1 MYLYNYEAPES
12 TTLTYKYSFLNVFS
26 SCVGLYYAHKLL
38 LPATTLSQGCYTA
51 LFIGCSNLLTTP
63 ALPATTLVQECYQNM
78 FVETNITTAPVLPAP
93 TLAVKSY
100 RQMFSGCSSLNHIEC
115 LATNI
120 SATNCLENWTNRL
133 GETGTFVKKSGT
145 TWPTGTS
152 GIPTGWTVQEA

>member
-26 SCVGLYYAHKLL
+26 DCVGLYYAHKLL
-38 LPATTLSQGCYTA
+38 LPATTLSQGCYTG
-51 LFIGCSNLLTTP
+51 LFIRCSNLLTAP

-78 FVETNITTAPVLPAP
+78 FLETNITTAPVLPAP

-100 RQMFSGCSSLNHIEC
+100 RQMFKGCSSLSYVEC

-120 SATNCLENWTNRL
+120 SATNCL
-133 GETGTFVKKSGT
+133 
-145 TWPTGTS
+145 
-152 GIPTGWTVQEA
+152 